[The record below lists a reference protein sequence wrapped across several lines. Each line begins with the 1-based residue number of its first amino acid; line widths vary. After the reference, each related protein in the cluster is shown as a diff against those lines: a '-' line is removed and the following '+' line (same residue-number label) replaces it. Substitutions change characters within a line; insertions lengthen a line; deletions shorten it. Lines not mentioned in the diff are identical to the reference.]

1 MTVVQRQSKAIT
13 ASVLRTEDPDT
24 PANQIIYDIMQPPS
38 FGQLVLADNMT
49 HSLRRF
55 TQVSVHFTGY
65 LMTKCIFLPHAKGDL
80 ISDSFSLWLK
90 CPKIDAKSLPWALF
104 IQKEDAQGSD
114 LAPIFGDLSQ
124 SKFFFDFKPPFVRF
138 IH

>member
-49 HSLRRF
+49 HPLKRF
-55 TQVSVHFTGY
+55 TQVSVLCTGSHCAFSPN
-65 LMTKCIFLPHAKGDL
+65 LFHGQITQIHKNFNQMSSPEKTKNVVLKKFL
-80 ISDSFSLWLK
+80 
-90 CPKIDAKSLPWALF
+90 
-104 IQKEDAQGSD
+104 E
-114 LAPIFGDLSQ
+114 
-124 SKFFFDFKPPFVRF
+124 
-138 IH
+138 

>member
-49 HSLRRF
+49 HPLKRF
-55 TQVSVHFTGY
+55 TQVSVLCTGSHCAFSPN
-65 LMTKCIFLPHAKGDL
+65 LFHGQITQKSISQMSPQKTKNVALEKFL
-80 ISDSFSLWLK
+80 
-90 CPKIDAKSLPWALF
+90 
-104 IQKEDAQGSD
+104 E
-114 LAPIFGDLSQ
+114 
-124 SKFFFDFKPPFVRF
+124 
-138 IH
+138 